1 MVFNL
6 SLKIYKKN
14 WHDTL
19 QVDLIYSLEIHFFSK
34 VSGIIFSLDKR

>member
-6 SLKIYKKN
+6 TLKISKKN
-14 WHDTL
+14 WYDTL
-19 QVDLIYSLEIHFFSK
+19 QVDLIYSLEIHLFLK